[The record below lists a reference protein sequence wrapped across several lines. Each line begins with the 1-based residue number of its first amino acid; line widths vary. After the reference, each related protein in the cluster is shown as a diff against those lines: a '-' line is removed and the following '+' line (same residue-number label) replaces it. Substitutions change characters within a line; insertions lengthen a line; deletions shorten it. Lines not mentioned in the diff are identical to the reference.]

1 MTWRSQRISTLS
13 ALATLSVAA
22 GSAQGADPGPWQ
34 SFASATAVYQSGA
47 NLDHGGDYR
56 TSGVILRGG
65 TAYDFGGGNRA
76 GVTLNYDYLDY
87 SFSGARAFGSVAPW
101 NIVQRYGVA
110 VPLSVGVGDGW
121 VLGVAPSVDWVK
133 ENGANAGDSLI
144 WGATLSGVRQFEGGN
159 RLGLGAGVYSRIE
172 KTSAFPFLIV
182 DWRFNE
188 RWRLVNPLPSGPTG
202 PAGLELD
209 YRFDG
214 DWTGGIGAA
223 YRSLRFRL
231 SDSGPVR
238 NGIGEESG
246 VPVFVRVTRGLG
258 NEMALHFYGGVVA
271 GGKLRVENSS
281 GDRVREEN
289 FDPAPLFGL
298 TFVGRF

>member
-1 MTWRSQRISTLS
+1 MIWRSQPISTLS
-13 ALATLSVAA
+13 ALGALLAVA
-22 GSAQGADPGPWQ
+22 GSAQGAAPDPWQ

-47 NLDHGGDYR
+47 NLDQGGDYR

-65 TAYDFGGGNRA
+65 MAYDFGAGNRA

-87 SFSGARAFGSVAPW
+87 SFSSARAFGSVAPW

-110 VPLSVGVGDGW
+110 VPLSLGVGDGW
-121 VLGVAPSVDWVK
+121 VLGFAPSLDWVK

-144 WGATLSGVRQFEGGN
+144 WGATVSGVRQFAGGN

-214 DWTGGIGAA
+214 DWTAGIGAA

-238 NGIGEESG
+238 SGIGEESG
-246 VPVFVRVTRGLG
+246 VPVFVRVTRSMG
-258 NEMALHFYGGVVA
+258 NEMTLHFYGGVVA

-281 GDRVREEN
+281 GDKVREEN